1 LKNKVNELEVKNR
14 LKELR
19 EKENLSLNKLKK
31 ILKETYDIS
40 VSDSQLMYYENGTRK
55 PRNQKIWDS
64 LAKHFGVSVGYLLGY
79 DNSPSKIFLKELEEQ
94 ADHYLTDEEKE
105 ELKARPEAKNYYLD
119 LVGWRMRD
127 EQLAQLQQR
136 DKEFDKDFIKFIEK
150 YSIYL
155 SDDQIEQIK
164 DSMKS
169 MSSINNKYLMVTMAG
184 GYFEQMKSE
193 KENEFKELFKYSKI
207 WKENYSTMEYN
218 EKNNIK

>member
-1 LKNKVNELEVKNR
+1 MKNKVNELEVKNR

-207 WKENYSTMEYN
+207 WQENYSTMEYN

>member
-1 LKNKVNELEVKNR
+1 MEKQENR
-14 LKELR
+14 LKILR
-19 EKENLSLNKLKK
+19 KEKGLTQTKLAHEIGVSKRTIIAWENDERQIKPEKA
-31 ILKETYDIS
+31 
-40 VSDSQLMYYENGTRK
+40 QL
-55 PRNQKIWDS
+55 

-119 LVGWRMRD
+119 LVSWRMRD
-127 EQLAQLQQR
+127 EQLAQLQQQ

-155 SDDQIEQIK
+155 SDNQINQIK
-164 DSMKS
+164 DLMKS
-169 MSSINNKYLMVTMAG
+169 MSSINTKYLNVITAG
-184 GYFEQMKSE
+184 RYFGQMKDE
-193 KENEFKELFKYSKI
+193 KETEFKELFKYSKT
-207 WKENYSTMEYN
+207 WQEEYSTMEYN

>member
-1 LKNKVNELEVKNR
+1 MSTIKNR
-14 LKELR
+14 LKILR
-19 EKENLSLNKLKK
+19 TDQGITQDKLAEIINAGLKENEKPISKMVISNWENNKHTIKQDK
-31 ILKETYDIS
+31 A
-40 VSDSQLMYYENGTRK
+40 Q
-55 PRNQKIWDS
+55 Q
-64 LAKHFGVSVGYLLGY
+64 LAKYFGVSVGYLLGY

-164 DSMKS
+164 DLMKS
-169 MSSINNKYLMVTMAG
+169 MSNINSKYLMVTMAG

-193 KENEFKELFKYSKI
+193 KETEFKELFKYSKT
-207 WKENYSTMEYN
+207 WQENYSTMEYN
-218 EKNNIK
+218 EKNKD

>member
-1 LKNKVNELEVKNR
+1 MSTIKNR
-14 LKELR
+14 LKILR
-19 EKENLSLNKLKK
+19 TDQGITQDKLAEIINAGLKENEKPISKMVISNWENNKHTIKQDK
-31 ILKETYDIS
+31 A
-40 VSDSQLMYYENGTRK
+40 Q
-55 PRNQKIWDS
+55 Q
-64 LAKHFGVSVGYLLGY
+64 LAKYFGVSVGYLLGY

-164 DSMKS
+164 DLMKS
-169 MSSINNKYLMVTMAG
+169 MSNINSKYLMVTMAG
-184 GYFEQMKSE
+184 KYFEQMKSE

-207 WKENYSTMEYN
+207 WKENYSTMEHN
-218 EKNNIK
+218 EKNKD

>member
-1 LKNKVNELEVKNR
+1 MSTIKNR
-14 LKELR
+14 LKILR
-19 EKENLSLNKLKK
+19 TDQGITQDKLAEIINAGLKENEKSISKMVISNWENNKHTIKQDK
-31 ILKETYDIS
+31 A
-40 VSDSQLMYYENGTRK
+40 Q
-55 PRNQKIWDS
+55 Q

-127 EQLAQLQQR
+127 EQLAQLQQQ

-164 DSMKS
+164 DLMKT
-169 MSSINNKYLMVTMAG
+169 MSNINNRYLMVAMAG

-207 WKENYSTMEYN
+207 WQENYSTMEYN
-218 EKNNIK
+218 EKNKD

>member
-1 LKNKVNELEVKNR
+1 MSTIKNR
-14 LKELR
+14 LKILR
-19 EKENLSLNKLKK
+19 TDQGITQDKLAEIINAGLKENEKPISKMVISNWENNKHTIKQDK
-31 ILKETYDIS
+31 A
-40 VSDSQLMYYENGTRK
+40 Q
-55 PRNQKIWDS
+55 Q

-155 SDDQIEQIK
+155 SDDQIEEIK
-164 DSMKS
+164 DLMKS

-193 KENEFKELFKYSKI
+193 KESEFKELFKYSKT
-207 WKENYSTMEYN
+207 WQENYSTMEYN
-218 EKNNIK
+218 EKNKD

>member
-1 LKNKVNELEVKNR
+1 MSTIKNR
-14 LKELR
+14 LKILR
-19 EKENLSLNKLKK
+19 TDQGITQDKLAEIINAGLKENEKPISKMVISNWENNKHTIKQDK
-31 ILKETYDIS
+31 A
-40 VSDSQLMYYENGTRK
+40 Q
-55 PRNQKIWDS
+55 Q
-64 LAKHFGVSVGYLLGY
+64 LAKYFGVSVGYLLGY

-193 KENEFKELFKYSKI
+193 KETEFKELFKYSKI
-207 WKENYSTMEYN
+207 WKENYSTMEHN
-218 EKNNIK
+218 EKNKD

>member
-1 LKNKVNELEVKNR
+1 MEKQENR
-14 LKELR
+14 LRILRKEKGLTQTKLANEIGVSKR
-19 EKENLSLNKLKK
+19 TIIAWENDERQIKPEKA
-31 ILKETYDIS
+31 
-40 VSDSQLMYYENGTRK
+40 QL
-55 PRNQKIWDS
+55 

-119 LVGWRMRD
+119 LVSWRMRD
-127 EQLAQLQQR
+127 EQLAQLQQQ

-155 SDDQIEQIK
+155 SDNQINQIK
-164 DSMKS
+164 DLMKS
-169 MSSINNKYLMVTMAG
+169 MSSINTKYLNVITAG
-184 GYFEQMKSE
+184 RYFGQMKDE
-193 KENEFKELFKYSKI
+193 KETEFKELFKYSKT
-207 WKENYSTMEYN
+207 WKEEYSTMEYN

>member
-1 LKNKVNELEVKNR
+1 MKNKVNELKVKNR

-19 EKENLSLNKLKK
+19 EKENLSLNKLRT
-31 ILKETYDIS
+31 ILKDTYNIS

-55 PRNQKIWDS
+55 PRNQEIWNS
-64 LAKHFGVSVGYLLGY
+64 LARHFGVSVGYLLGY
-79 DNSPSKIFLKELEEQ
+79 DNSPPKIFLKELEEQ
-94 ADHYLTDEEKE
+94 ADHYLTEEEKE
-105 ELKARPEAKNYYLD
+105 ELKERPEAKNYYLD
-119 LVGWRMRD
+119 LVSWRMRD
-127 EQLAQLQQR
+127 EQIAEVR
-136 DKEFDKDFIKFIEK
+136 KRNKDFDKDFIKFIEK

-193 KENEFKELFKYSKI
+193 KETEFKELFKYSKI
-207 WKENYSTMEYN
+207 WQETYSTMEYN

>member
-1 LKNKVNELEVKNR
+1 MKNKVNELEVKNR

-79 DNSPSKIFLKELEEQ
+79 DNSPPKIFLRELEDQ

-105 ELKARPEAKNYYLD
+105 DLKARPEAKKYYLD
-119 LVGWRMRD
+119 LVSWRMRD
-127 EQLAQLQQR
+127 EQLAQLKQR
-136 DKEFDKDFIKFIEK
+136 DKAFDKDFIRLLKE

-155 SDDQIEQIK
+155 SDNQIDQIK
-164 DSMKS
+164 DLMKS
-169 MSSINNKYLMVTMAG
+169 MSSINNKYLMLTMADR
-184 GYFEQMKSE
+184 YFEQMKHE
-193 KENEFKELFKYSKI
+193 KETEFKELFKYSKT
-207 WKENYSTMEYN
+207 WQENYSTMEYN

>member
-1 LKNKVNELEVKNR
+1 METQENR
-14 LKELR
+14 LKILR
-19 EKENLSLNKLKK
+19 KEKGFTQAKLANEIGVSKRTIIAWENDERQIKPEKA
-31 ILKETYDIS
+31 
-40 VSDSQLMYYENGTRK
+40 QL
-55 PRNQKIWDS
+55 

-119 LVGWRMRD
+119 LVSWRMRD
-127 EQLAQLQQR
+127 EQLAQLQQQ

-155 SDDQIEQIK
+155 SDNQINQIK
-164 DSMKS
+164 DLMKS
-169 MSSINNKYLMVTMAG
+169 MSSINTKYLNVITAG
-184 GYFEQMKSE
+184 RYFGQMKDE
-193 KENEFKELFKYSKI
+193 KETEFKELFKYSKT
-207 WKENYSTMEYN
+207 WQEEYSTMEYN

>member
-1 LKNKVNELEVKNR
+1 METQENR
-14 LKELR
+14 LKILR
-19 EKENLSLNKLKK
+19 KEKGLTQTKLANEIGVSKRTIIAWENDERQIKPEKA
-31 ILKETYDIS
+31 
-40 VSDSQLMYYENGTRK
+40 QL
-55 PRNQKIWDS
+55 

-119 LVGWRMRD
+119 LVSWRMRD
-127 EQLAQLQQR
+127 EQLAQLQQQ

-155 SDDQIEQIK
+155 SDNQINQIK
-164 DSMKS
+164 DLMKS
-169 MSSINNKYLMVTMAG
+169 MSSINTKYLNVITAG
-184 GYFEQMKSE
+184 RYFGQMKDE
-193 KENEFKELFKYSKI
+193 KETEFKELFKYSKT
-207 WKENYSTMEYN
+207 WQEEYSTMEYN

>member
-1 LKNKVNELEVKNR
+1 MKNKVNELEVKNR

-119 LVGWRMRD
+119 LVSWRMRD
-127 EQLAQLQQR
+127 EQLAQLQQQ
-136 DKEFDKDFIKFIEK
+136 DKEFDNDFIKFIEK

-155 SDDQIEQIK
+155 SDNQINQIK
-164 DSMKS
+164 DLMKS
-169 MSSINNKYLMVTMAG
+169 MSSINTKYLNVITAG
-184 GYFEQMKSE
+184 RYFGQMKDE
-193 KENEFKELFKYSKI
+193 KETEFKELFKYSKT
-207 WKENYSTMEYN
+207 WQEEYSTMEYN

>member
-1 LKNKVNELEVKNR
+1 MKNKVNELEVKNR

-64 LAKHFGVSVGYLLGY
+64 LAKHLGVSVGYLLGY

-119 LVGWRMRD
+119 LVSWRMRD
-127 EQLAQLQQR
+127 EQLAQLQQQ

-155 SDDQIEQIK
+155 SDNQINQIK
-164 DSMKS
+164 DLMKS
-169 MSSINNKYLMVTMAG
+169 MSSINTKYLNVITAG
-184 GYFEQMKSE
+184 RYFGQMKDE
-193 KENEFKELFKYSKI
+193 KETEFKELFKYSKT
-207 WKENYSTMEYN
+207 WQEEYSTMEYN

>member
-1 LKNKVNELEVKNR
+1 MEKQENR
-14 LKELR
+14 LKILR
-19 EKENLSLNKLKK
+19 KEKGLTQTKLANEIGVSKRTIIAWENDERQIKPEKA
-31 ILKETYDIS
+31 
-40 VSDSQLMYYENGTRK
+40 QL
-55 PRNQKIWDS
+55 

-119 LVGWRMRD
+119 LVSWRMRD
-127 EQLAQLQQR
+127 EQLAQLQQQ

-155 SDDQIEQIK
+155 SDNQINQIK
-164 DSMKS
+164 DLMKS
-169 MSSINNKYLMVTMAG
+169 MSSINTKYLNVITAG
-184 GYFEQMKSE
+184 RYFGQMKDE
-193 KENEFKELFKYSKI
+193 KETEFKELFKYSKT
-207 WKENYSTMEYN
+207 WQEEYSTMEYN

>member
-1 LKNKVNELEVKNR
+1 MKNKVNELEVKNR

-79 DNSPSKIFLKELEEQ
+79 DNSPPKIFLRELEDQ

-105 ELKARPEAKNYYLD
+105 DLKARPEAKNYYLD
-119 LVGWRMRD
+119 LVSWRMRD
-127 EQLAQLQQR
+127 EQLAQLKQR
-136 DKEFDKDFIKFIEK
+136 DKAFDKDFIRLLKE

-155 SDDQIEQIK
+155 SDNQIDQIK
-164 DSMKS
+164 DLMKS

-184 GYFEQMKSE
+184 RYFEQMKHE
-193 KENEFKELFKYSKI
+193 KETEFKELFKYSKT
-207 WKENYSTMEYN
+207 WQENYSTMEYN

>member
-1 LKNKVNELEVKNR
+1 MKNKVNELEVKNR

-19 EKENLSLNKLKK
+19 EKENLSLNKLKN

-64 LAKHFGVSVGYLLGY
+64 LAKYFGVSVGYLLGY

-119 LVGWRMRD
+119 LVGWRIRD

-136 DKEFDKDFIKFIEK
+136 DKEFDKDFIRLLKK

-155 SDDQIEQIK
+155 SDNQIEQIK
-164 DSMKS
+164 DLMKS
-169 MSSINNKYLMVTMAG
+169 MSNINSKYLMVTMAG
-184 GYFEQMKSE
+184 KYFEQMKSE

-218 EKNNIK
+218 EKNKD